1 MKGLNKLEG
10 DVEDLDDAEGIFE
23 GNDDDDDVVE
33 EMDDTQRSVKLM
45 LRSKLF
51 RMH

>member
-10 DVEDLDDAEGIFE
+10 DIEDIDDVEGIFE
-23 GNDDDDDVVE
+23 GNDDDNGDPN

-51 RMH
+51 